1 MGKTGCGPLLIVII
15 RFSSLLGNVEFL
27 SPLKESPIRRHKR
40 FIK

>member
-1 MGKTGCGPLLIVII
+1 MGKTGCSPLLSVII

-27 SPLKESPIRRHKR
+27 SPLKESPIRRDKR